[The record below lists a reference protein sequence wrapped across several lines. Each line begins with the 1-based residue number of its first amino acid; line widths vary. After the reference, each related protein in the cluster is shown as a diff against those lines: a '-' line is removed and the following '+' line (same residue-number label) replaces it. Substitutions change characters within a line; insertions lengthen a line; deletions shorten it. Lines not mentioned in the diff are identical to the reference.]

1 VDVFQLRDQVIDDY
15 RRFIRGFVDIQDE
28 RIRTVVERT
37 LTEGLLWPEPWLS
50 LNPKFTVSGSIDDLV
65 RSGLLHPKGSRVF
78 RLDKETD
85 PRGVGSTLSL
95 YRHQVEAIEA
105 ARAGDNYVL
114 TTGTGSGKSL
124 AYIVPIVDQVL
135 REGSGGGIKAIVV
148 YPMNALVNSQ
158 QEELKKFL
166 AAGYADRKGP
176 VTFRRYTGQESDEE
190 RQAIIADPP
199 DILLTNYVMLELI
212 LTRSTERALI
222 GQARDLRFLVLD
234 ELHTYRGRQGADVAL
249 LCRRVRDACRAEHL
263 RYVGTSATL
272 AGDGSLED
280 QRAEVAQA
288 ASRLFGAPV
297 RPERVIGETLE
308 RATHPLA
315 ETTDLAAA
323 LARAVRSTRDYGP
336 GDYEAF
342 VADPLMAWLESTIG
356 VAEVGGRL
364 VRAEP
369 RTLEGPDGIAAEL
382 AAQTGLPPERATAAL
397 RHALLAGSRVQDPA
411 TGRPL
416 FAFKLHQF
424 ISRGSSAYAT
434 IEPEDTRFVT
444 LVEQQYVP
452 GDRGRRLFP
461 LAFCRDGGQEY
472 YVVER
477 VVDEEGDRLV
487 PRDLG
492 DVATAEGKRRLG
504 YLYASTTEPW
514 PDGPE
519 AVLERLPPEFLEEDR
534 AGNLQVR
541 PEWRRHLPATL
552 WVSPDGAVSSDF
564 RPGALRCWWV
574 PAPFR
579 FCLRSGAS
587 YAGSTRSDIAK
598 LATLGFEGRSTATT
612 MLTLAVLRFLAAD
625 GRDVPR
631 KLLDFTDNRQDAAL
645 QAGHFNDFVQVS
657 LLRAALCRAVTAAG
671 ADGLDYLAL
680 APAVQAAL
688 GLPMTEYA
696 QNPGA
701 RYGAKEEIDRALR
714 EVLSY
719 RLYVDLRA
727 GWRVTAPNLEQTG
740 LLRIDYAYLD
750 ELCANEAEWA
760 GTHEALAEATPETR
774 AALSRAILDHLRRE
788 LAIKVDQLDPA
799 NHDTLYSRSSQH
811 LVSPWAIDEAERYQL
826 EKSRVVFL
834 RSRNRGGRP
843 GTGGLAGTGAVA
855 GAGATGGRSA
865 SYNGGARD
873 GRDERNW
880 IAVSPRSLI
889 GQHIRRRAFGRS
901 LSTADVEAVL
911 RDLFAAFQVAGLVQV
926 VVDRETAAG
935 RDLGYQIP
943 ASALLWKPG
952 DGTEPARDLIRVPR
966 AGNTGRATNPF
977 FVTFY
982 DAIAATLSGLEAREH
997 TAQVS
1002 AEERRVREERFRNG
1016 QLPVLFCSPTM
1027 ELGIDIASLNVVGMR
1042 NVPPTPANYAQR
1054 SGRAG
1059 RSGQPALVLSYCSTG
1074 SAHDQYFFRRP
1085 TLMVSGKVRP
1095 PRLDL
1100 GNEDLVRS
1108 HVHAIWLAEA
1118 GMSLGHSLA
1127 DVLDVTGTPA
1137 SLALLPDRADDLA
1150 QPAARARAL
1159 EAGTRFVASLAEEL
1173 ADVDWY
1179 HPAWL
1184 EATLAALPAR
1194 FDEACQRW
1202 RDLFRAAEGQQTTQN
1217 AVVLDQSRS
1226 NQDKATARRLRA
1238 EAEAQMD
1245 LLLNR
1250 RSTDYQSDF
1259 YSYRYFASEG
1269 FLPGYN
1275 FPRLPLSAWIPAR
1288 RPGTN
1293 DEYLSRPRFV
1303 AVSEFGPQ
1311 ARIYHEGSVYKVH
1324 RVMIPVSA
1332 STSDD
1337 PVVTSAATQCGACG
1351 YLHPGRG
1358 GTGPDRCERCGADLT
1373 RSRWRFRSL
1382 FRMTSVSTRRQDRI
1396 NSNAEER
1403 QRQGYEIRAAYR
1415 FAEIAGRPS
1424 VRNASVAAPD
1434 GEVLATLSYGHTAT
1448 LTLVN
1453 VGWARRKD
1461 PNEKGFLLDLER
1473 GRWAPT
1479 SEEPPDNGDEPL
1491 SARLQRVVPF
1501 VEDRRNIMVFD
1512 PAGVELDVGF
1522 MASLQAALKVAIQA
1536 EYDLEDT
1543 ELAVVSLPDPDDRR
1557 SILAYEA
1564 AEGGAGVLRQLV
1576 DDPSAL
1582 PRVARQALERCH
1594 FDPDTLEDRRRA
1606 PRAREDCEAAC
1617 YDCLL
1622 SYTNQ
1627 PDHRLVDRLV
1637 VRDYLH
1643 RLANGAVATSPGPLP
1658 RDEHRERLARQAGSD
1673 LEREWLALLAER
1685 GFRLPDRAQ
1694 VLLEEAG
1701 TRADFTYDEA
1711 HVAIYVD
1718 GPHHRYPH
1726 RHTRDATAA
1735 DALFELGWSVVRF
1748 GADEDWGAELARRP
1762 GIFGGGRP

>member
-1 VDVFQLRDQVIDDY
+1 
-15 RRFIRGFVDIQDE
+15 
-28 RIRTVVERT
+28 
-37 LTEGLLWPEPWLS
+37 
-50 LNPKFTVSGSIDDLV
+50 
-65 RSGLLHPKGSRVF
+65 
-78 RLDKETD
+78 
-85 PRGVGSTLSL
+85 
-95 YRHQVEAIEA
+95 
-105 ARAGDNYVL
+105 
-114 TTGTGSGKSL
+114 
-124 AYIVPIVDQVL
+124 
-135 REGSGGGIKAIVV
+135 
-148 YPMNALVNSQ
+148 
-158 QEELKKFL
+158 
-166 AAGYADRKGP
+166 
-176 VTFRRYTGQESDEE
+176 
-190 RQAIIADPP
+190 
-199 DILLTNYVMLELI
+199 
-212 LTRSTERALI
+212 
-222 GQARDLRFLVLD
+222 
-234 ELHTYRGRQGADVAL
+234 
-249 LCRRVRDACRAEHL
+249 
-263 RYVGTSATL
+263 
-272 AGDGSLED
+272 
-280 QRAEVAQA
+280 VAQA

-315 ETTDLAAA
+315 ETSDLAAA
-323 LARAVRSTRDYGP
+323 LASAVERPRDYGP

-369 RTLEGPDGIAAEL
+369 RTLGGPDGIAAEL
-382 AAQTGLPPERATAAL
+382 AAQTGLSHERATAAL
-397 RHALLAGSRVQDPA
+397 RDALLAGSRVQDPA

-492 DVATAEGKRRLG
+492 DVAAGDGKRQLG
-504 YLYASTTEPW
+504 FLYVSTAEPW
-514 PDGPE
+514 PDAPE
-519 AVLERLPPEFLEEDR
+519 AVLERLPPDFLEEDR
-534 AGNLQVR
+534 AGNLRVR
-541 PEWRRHLPATL
+541 PDRRKYQPAPL

-574 PAPFR
+574 PTPFR

-587 YAGSTRSDIAK
+587 YAATVRSDISK

-612 MLTLAVLRFLAAD
+612 MLSLAVLRFLDAN
-625 GRDVPR
+625 GHDVPR

-657 LLRAALCRAVTAAG
+657 LLRAALCRAVADAG
-671 ADGLDYLAL
+671 ADGLDYLRL
-680 APAVQAAL
+680 APAVQGAL
-688 GLPMTEYA
+688 GLAMTDYA
-696 QNPGA
+696 REPGA
-701 RYGAKEEIDRALR
+701 RYGAKEDIDRALR

-774 AALSRAILDHLRRE
+774 AALSRAVLDHLRRE

-799 NHDTLYSRSSQH
+799 NHDTLFSRSNQH
-811 LVSPWAIDEAERYQL
+811 LVSPWAIDEAERYHL
-826 EKSRVVFL
+826 ERSRVVFL
-834 RSRNRGGRP
+834 R
-843 GTGGLAGTGAVA
+843 
-855 GAGATGGRSA
+855 
-865 SYNGGARD
+865 ARD
-873 GRDERNW
+873 RKDQDNW

-889 GQHIRRRAFGRS
+889 GQHVRRRAFGRT
-901 LSTADVEAVL
+901 LPTADVETVL
-911 RDLFAAFQVAGLVQV
+911 RDLFATFQVAGLVQV
-926 VVDRETAAG
+926 VVDEKTAAG
-935 RDLGYQIP
+935 RDVGYQIP
-943 ASALLWKPG
+943 ASALRWKPG

-966 AGNTGRATNPF
+966 AGNNGRATNPF

-982 DAIAATLSGLEAREH
+982 DTIAGTLAGLEAREH

-1002 AEERRVREERFRNG
+1002 AEERKAREERFRNG

-1127 DVLDVTGTPA
+1127 DVLDVTGNPA
-1137 SLALLPDRADDLA
+1137 SLALLPDRAADLA
-1150 QPAARARAL
+1150 NPAARAHAL
-1159 EAGTRFVASLAEEL
+1159 GAAERFLASLGEEL
-1173 ADVDWY
+1173 EGADWY
-1179 HPAWL
+1179 HPEWL
-1184 EATLAALPAR
+1184 ASTLTALRDR
-1194 FDEACQRW
+1194 FEQACQRW
-1202 RDLFRAAEGQQTTQN
+1202 RDLFRAAQGQQATQN

-1226 NQDKATARRLRA
+1226 NQDKVTATRLRA
-1238 EAEAQMD
+1238 EAEAQLS

-1250 RSTDYQSDF
+1250 DSTDYQSDF

-1288 RPGTN
+1288 RAGAN

-1311 ARIYHEGSVYKVH
+1311 ARIYHEGSVYQVH

-1332 STSDD
+1332 TPSDD
-1337 PVVTSAATQCGACG
+1337 PVVTRAAIQCGACG
-1351 YLHPGRG
+1351 YLHPAPG
-1358 GTGPDRCERCGADLT
+1358 GIGPDRCERCGAGLA
-1373 RSRWRFRSL
+1373 RSRWRFTSL
-1382 FRMTSVSTRRQDRI
+1382 FRMTSVSTRRRDRI
-1396 NSNAEER
+1396 SSNAEER
-1403 QRQGYEIRAAYR
+1403 ERQGYEIRPAYR
-1415 FAEIAGRPS
+1415 FAEIDGRPS
-1424 VRNASVAAPD
+1424 VRSATVTGAA
-1434 GEVLATLSYGHTAT
+1434 GEPLATLSYGHTAT

-1453 VGWARRKD
+1453 VGWARRRD
-1461 PNEKGFLLDLER
+1461 PDEMGFLLDLER
-1473 GRWAPT
+1473 GRWAAKP
-1479 SEEPPDNGDEPL
+1479 EEVPQGDDEPL
-1491 SARLQRVVPF
+1491 SARLKRVIPF
-1501 VEDRRNIMVFD
+1501 VEDRRNIVVFD
-1512 PAGVELDVGF
+1512 PVGVALDPPF
-1522 MASLQAALKVAIQA
+1522 MASLQAALKVAIQG
-1536 EYDLEDT
+1536 EYGLEDT
-1543 ELAVVSLPDPDDRR
+1543 ELAVVSLPDPGDRR

-1576 DDPSAL
+1576 EDPTAL

-1627 PDHRLVDRLV
+1627 PDHRLVDRML

-1643 RLANGAVATSPGPLP
+1643 RLATGLVATSPGPLP
-1658 RDEHRERLARQAGSD
+1658 RDEHRERLARQAGSE
-1673 LEREWLALLAER
+1673 LEREWLALVAEK
-1685 GFRLPDRAQ
+1685 GLRLPDRAQ
-1694 VLLEEAG
+1694 VLLADAG
-1701 TRADFTYDEA
+1701 TRADFTYDDA

-1726 RHTRDATAA
+1726 RAARDQTAA

-1748 GADEDWGAELARRP
+1748 GENEDWDAKLARHP
-1762 GIFGGGRP
+1762 GVFGGGRP